1 MVQVAQPVSAD
12 RPTTQSSV
20 VPGGRLLT
28 GVGIIGGFALVG
40 AAWPETAL
48 AWVLALGAWT
58 LIALVDLVLSMRGQ
72 AMPKLVVPEIVRF
85 TKDREGEVE
94 VRLQRGAG
102 SPDRVRLALALPG
115 GFEDERE
122 EIWVDLPPEEISRI
136 EWRSTPR
143 ARGRFRWVRVA
154 LEIPSVW
161 GLWSMRERR
170 ELPCEL
176 RVYPDLLKERKVMA
190 ALFLDRGQFGMKIN
204 RTIGRGREFEK
215 LREYQPGDG
224 YDEIHWKATAKQG
237 YPVTKVFQAERTQEI
252 YVVMDTSRLSAR
264 PVDMDGVQTTVL
276 ERYLTAS
283 MVLLLAAQR
292 QGDRFG
298 LITYGNRVNTF
309 LRAGNGNAHYS
320 SCREAVHALQPRPET
335 PDPAEIVRFLRTRL
349 RQRSLLFFLTDLSD
363 PVLAAEFN
371 RNIEP
376 LARQHLVII
385 SQVQP
390 PGVRPLFQGED
401 VAHPREIYPRLAG
414 HMRWAELRGVSQNLR
429 SRGATVALMDE
440 DALAGRLVTQ
450 YLEVKRRQAL

>member
-1 MVQVAQPVSAD
+1 
-12 RPTTQSSV
+12 
-20 VPGGRLLT
+20 
-28 GVGIIGGFALVG
+28 
-40 AAWPETAL
+40 
-48 AWVLALGAWT
+48 
-58 LIALVDLVLSMRGQ
+58 
-72 AMPKLVVPEIVRF
+72 
-85 TKDREGEVE
+85 
-94 VRLQRGAG
+94 
-102 SPDRVRLALALPG
+102 
-115 GFEDERE
+115 
-122 EIWVDLPPEEISRI
+122 
-136 EWRSTPR
+136 
-143 ARGRFRWVRVA
+143 
-154 LEIPSVW
+154 
-161 GLWSMRERR
+161 
-170 ELPCEL
+170 
-176 RVYPDLLKERKVMA
+176 MA
-190 ALFLDRGQFGMKIN
+190 ALFLDRGQFGMKVN

-264 PVDMDGVQTTVL
+264 PVQMDGIQSTVL

-292 QGDRFG
+292 QSDRFG

-309 LRAGNGNAHYS
+309 LRAGSGSAHYA

-363 PVLAAEFN
+363 PVLAAEFSQHL
-371 RNIEP
+371 EP

-390 PGVRPLFQGED
+390 PGVRPLFQGDD
-401 VAHPREIYPRLAG
+401 VQTAGEIYPRLAG
-414 HMRWAELRGVSQNLR
+414 HMRWAELRGVSQTLR
-429 SRGATVALMDE
+429 SRGATVALMDD